1 MGRAIYLDCFS
12 GISGNMFLGA
22 LLDAGVPL
30 SYLESE
36 LAKLDV
42 TGYELVTKEVSKKGI
57 RATYM
62 EVKNKSWF
70 QPSRNLNDIQ
80 AILYESSLSDRV
92 KTNAK
97 DTFCRLADAEAKVHG
112 VPVTKIHFHEVGAVD
127 AIVDVVGTMIGLEY
141 LDVQLVIASALHVG
155 SGYVKCSHGRMPVPA
170 PATAELLVGRPFYST
185 DIVGELVTPTGAALV
200 TTLSESFGPMPKSF
214 QTKKI
219 AYGAGTKEC
228 EIPNLLRLY
237 VGEMVTEAVQS
248 GTKIVETNI
257 DDLNPQIYSY
267 LMEKLFEIG
276 VGDVYLTAVIM
287 KKGRPGTKISATVRD
302 SKVQDVVN
310 IILRETSSLGI
321 KVFPCEAYHAERKI
335 QTVSTLWGE
344 VRLKIGMRDGKIINV
359 APEYEDCKT
368 IAANSGVALKAVLA
382 EVMRRAPEIG
392 ECCDEL

>member
-1 MGRAIYLDCFS
+1 MGSAIYLDCFS

-22 LLDAGVPL
+22 LIDAGLPMSHL
-30 SYLESE
+30 KAE
-36 LAKLDV
+36 LAKLNLS
-42 TGYELVTKEVSKKGI
+42 GYELVTEMVTKKGI

-62 EVKNKSWF
+62 DVKTTKWF
-70 QPSRNLNDIQ
+70 QPSRNLNDILG
-80 AILYESSLSDRV
+80 ILKDTGLSDRV

-141 LDVQLVIASALHVG
+141 LDVQLVMASALHVG

-214 QTKKI
+214 QTKKV
-219 AYGAGTKEC
+219 AYGAGTREN

-237 VGEMVTEAVQS
+237 VGEMVAEAAQS
-248 GTKIVETNI
+248 ETKIIETNI

-276 VGDVYLTAVIM
+276 VCDVYLTSVIM
-287 KKGRPGTKISATVRD
+287 KKGRPGTKISATVHD

-321 KVFPCEAYHAERKI
+321 KVFPCEAYHAEREM

-344 VRLKIGMRDGKIINV
+344 VRLKIGKQNGKVINV
-359 APEYEDCKT
+359 APEFEDCKS
-368 IAANSGVALKAVLA
+368 IAAKYGVALKAVLT
-382 EVMRRAPEIG
+382 EVMRKAPEIG
-392 ECCDEL
+392 GYRDGL

>member
-1 MGRAIYLDCFS
+1 MGSAIYLDCFS

-22 LLDAGVPL
+22 LIDAGVPMSHL
-30 SYLESE
+30 KTE
-36 LAKLDV
+36 LAKLNLS
-42 TGYELVTKEVSKKGI
+42 GYELVTETVIKKGI
-57 RATYM
+57 RATCLD
-62 EVKNKSWF
+62 VKTTKWF
-70 QPSRNLNDIQ
+70 QPSRNLNDILD
-80 AILYESSLSDRV
+80 ILKDTGLSDKV

-141 LDVQLVIASALHVG
+141 FDVQLVMSSALHVG

-200 TTLSESFGPMPKSF
+200 TTLTESFGPMPKTF
-214 QTKKI
+214 QTKKV
-219 AYGAGTKEC
+219 AYGAGAREC

-248 GTKIVETNI
+248 GTKIIETNI

-267 LMEKLFEIG
+267 LMEKLFAIG
-276 VGDVYLTAVIM
+276 VCDVYLSAVIM
-287 KKGRPGTKISATVRD
+287 KKGRPGTKISATVCD

-321 KVFPCEAYHAERKI
+321 KVFPCEAYHAEREM

-344 VRLKIGMRDGKIINV
+344 VRLKIGKQDGIIINV
-359 APEYEDCKT
+359 APEYEDCKA
-368 IAANSGVALKAVLA
+368 IAANYGVALKAVLT
-382 EVMRRAPEIG
+382 EVMRKAPEIG
-392 ECCDEL
+392 GHCDGL